1 MRMRT
6 PSTAVLL
13 AMLPHLRLLIPSG
26 MRNAAIDVA
35 AAKAQGVGRVRNR
48 QPSRTG
54 RGTDLGADPVGDA
67 ATGAGGE
74 RAA

>member
-6 PSTAVLL
+6 PSTVVLL

-26 MRNAAIDVA
+26 RRNAAIDVA
-35 AAKAQGVGRVRNR
+35 AAKAQGVVVRGTDSDP
-48 QPSRTG
+48 QTAH
-54 RGTDLGADPVGDA
+54 GTDLGADPGGNA
-67 ATGAGGE
+67 ASGAGGE